1 MGKLETVVRFG
12 YSLGHG
18 QSNNGMLLKAD
29 KLTGN
34 DKMATSV
41 APEIEVRERK
51 NDGEHRVRT

>member
-12 YSLGHG
+12 YIFLGALSE
-18 QSNNGMLLKAD
+18 QLC